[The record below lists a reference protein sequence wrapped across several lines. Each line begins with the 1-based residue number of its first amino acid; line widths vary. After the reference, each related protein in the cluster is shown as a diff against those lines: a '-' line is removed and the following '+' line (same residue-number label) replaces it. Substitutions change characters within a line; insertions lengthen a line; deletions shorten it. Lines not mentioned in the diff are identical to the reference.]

1 LQEKNI
7 SLERFPLFPI
17 LSKVLLPLITP
28 MNEIL
33 QKLYPYSRD
42 QAINDILSFYDQEES
57 VVVNFIYFANIVSHR
72 LFDQTAK
79 TEKLKEYKKIL
90 LKSDFL
96 LPDGIALQIF
106 YYVAHFMGK
115 IQSPTSWLQNLN
127 GTDFIPYLLQSI
139 RKKYGSQKLNI
150 LIYGTKA
157 EYLEKVVEK
166 LKYQGYNIIYAQD
179 GYSDFDREKA
189 EAAMNEYQDTIN
201 VLIQGR
207 STPEIPLQEL
217 RASRNFQKIQQKKLI
232 VLNTAWLLDFIA
244 WVQKRAPKIIR
255 TLKLEWLYRF
265 ISDPKRNFKK
275 ILNSLKLFPYLI
287 KYAILPQ
294 KTKKESK

>member
-1 LQEKNI
+1 
-7 SLERFPLFPI
+7 
-17 LSKVLLPLITP
+17 

-72 LFDQTAK
+72 LFDQTTK

-255 TLKLEWLYRF
+255 TLKLERLYRF

>member
-1 LQEKNI
+1 
-7 SLERFPLFPI
+7 
-17 LSKVLLPLITP
+17 

-57 VVVNFIYFANIVSHR
+57 IVVNFIYFANIVSHR

-232 VLNTAWLLDFIA
+232 VLNTA
-244 WVQKRAPKIIR
+244 
-255 TLKLEWLYRF
+255 
-265 ISDPKRNFKK
+265 
-275 ILNSLKLFPYLI
+275 
-287 KYAILPQ
+287 
-294 KTKKESK
+294 

>member
-1 LQEKNI
+1 MQEKNI

>member
-1 LQEKNI
+1 MQEKTFLLKD
-7 SLERFPLFPI
+7 SLFFLYSQKFF
-17 LSKVLLPLITP
+17 LPLITP

-72 LFDQTAK
+72 LFDQTTK

>member
-1 LQEKNI
+1 
-7 SLERFPLFPI
+7 
-17 LSKVLLPLITP
+17 

-33 QKLYPYSRD
+33 QKLYPHSRD

-115 IQSPTSWLQNLN
+115 IDSPTSWLQNLN

-150 LIYGTKA
+150 LI
-157 EYLEKVVEK
+157 
-166 LKYQGYNIIYAQD
+166 
-179 GYSDFDREKA
+179 
-189 EAAMNEYQDTIN
+189 
-201 VLIQGR
+201 
-207 STPEIPLQEL
+207 
-217 RASRNFQKIQQKKLI
+217 
-232 VLNTAWLLDFIA
+232 
-244 WVQKRAPKIIR
+244 
-255 TLKLEWLYRF
+255 
-265 ISDPKRNFKK
+265 
-275 ILNSLKLFPYLI
+275 
-287 KYAILPQ
+287 
-294 KTKKESK
+294 

>member
-1 LQEKNI
+1 
-7 SLERFPLFPI
+7 
-17 LSKVLLPLITP
+17 
-28 MNEIL
+28 M
-33 QKLYPYSRD
+33 
-42 QAINDILSFYDQEES
+42 
-57 VVVNFIYFANIVSHR
+57 
-72 LFDQTAK
+72 
-79 TEKLKEYKKIL
+79 
-90 LKSDFL
+90 
-96 LPDGIALQIF
+96 PDGIALQIF

-139 RKKYGSQKLNI
+139 RKKYGNQKLNL

-232 VLNTAWLLDFIA
+232 VLNTA
-244 WVQKRAPKIIR
+244 
-255 TLKLEWLYRF
+255 
-265 ISDPKRNFKK
+265 
-275 ILNSLKLFPYLI
+275 
-287 KYAILPQ
+287 
-294 KTKKESK
+294 